1 MASKRPAPDIHP
13 SRREQVPREPAR
25 KKIKPNHG
33 TKSFKKAH
41 PVNEIKTQI
50 RSLKRLLSS
59 SDLPPG
65 VRITK
70 ERALAQAQN
79 ELTESQAADRRSKMI
94 ARYHKVRFFDRQ
106 KATKRLK
113 KARKALKECED
124 VGEREELGKQVDE
137 YELDVNYAMYYPL
150 DVPYAALFPS
160 NKIKS
165 EGEDGEVDEFKAK
178 PAGIEER
185 KGDPK
190 MRELVRKCMANGK
203 QDKLRTG
210 KLDENGEYK
219 VTKRTEDESPP
230 PKAKTATGKED
241 RSGKRKAV
249 TLEPEES
256 EAESDGGF
264 FE

>member
-13 SRREQVPREPAR
+13 SRREQVPGEPAR
-25 KKIKPNHG
+25 KKVKPNHG

-70 ERALAQAQN
+70 ERALASAQH

-113 KARKALKECED
+113 KARKALKDCED
-124 VGEREELGKQVDE
+124 VGEREQLGKQVDD
-137 YELDVNYAMYYPL
+137 YELDVHYAMYFPL
-150 DVPYAALFPS
+150 DVPYVALYPTIR
-160 NKIKS
+160 IKV
-165 EGEDGEVDEFKAK
+165 EDEEDEADEVMTKRSGD
-178 PAGIEER
+178 GER

-190 MRELVRKCMANGK
+190 MRELVRKCLANGK
-203 QDKLRTG
+203 QDKLKNG
-210 KLDENGEYK
+210 KLDENGDYK
-219 VTKRTEDESPP
+219 VVKQAEDEAAPT
-230 PKAKTATGKED
+230 KAKIAAGKEAHN
-241 RSGKRKAV
+241 GKRKAIKV
-249 TLEPEES
+249 EPEES
-256 EAESDGGF
+256 EAESEGGF

>member
-1 MASKRPAPDIHP
+1 M
-13 SRREQVPREPAR
+13 PREPAR
-25 KKIKPNHG
+25 KKLKPNHG

-70 ERALAQAQN
+70 ERALASAQH

-113 KARKALKECED
+113 RARKALKDCED
-124 VGEREELGKQVDE
+124 VGEREQLGKQVDD
-137 YELDVNYAMYYPL
+137 YELDVSYAMYFPL
-150 DVPYAALFPS
+150 DVPYVALFPS
-160 NKIKS
+160 NAKSNIKE
-165 EGEDGEVDEFKAK
+165 EGEEDEEDDGVQVK
-178 PAGIEER
+178 PSTGQVR

-190 MRELVRKCMANGK
+190 MRELVRKCMASGK
-203 QDKLRTG
+203 QDKLRNG

-219 VTKRTEDESPP
+219 VIKQAEDDVGPSKTKV
-230 PKAKTATGKED
+230 AAGKGAPN
-241 RSGKRKAV
+241 GKRKAV
-249 TLEPEES
+249 EMEREES
-256 EAESDGGF
+256 EAESEGGF